1 MRGVKDV
8 PADAFIKAYAEHL
21 AEKLPLPDWVDIV
34 KTGCFKELPPDND
47 NWYHVRAASICRKLY
62 FRPEIGVGRFR
73 TFYGGKTKRTIKA
86 GHHRKSSGG
95 LIRHILQQ
103 LEKIGF
109 VEQSD
114 NALKGGRK
122 LTPRG
127 QRDMDLVAFGIHFDS
142 YLDEMIIPPDAAG
155 QPVFEGEVM
164 EVEPVDA

>member
-1 MRGVKDV
+1 M
-8 PADAFIKAYAEHL
+8 
-21 AEKLPLPDWVDIV
+21 
-34 KTGCFKELPPDND
+34 
-47 NWYHVRAASICRKLY
+47 CRKLY
-62 FRPEIGVGRFR
+62 FRPDIGVGRFR

-86 GHHRKSSGG
+86 GHHRKAAGG

-114 NALKGGRK
+114 NVVKGGRK

-142 YLDEMIIPPDAAG
+142 YLDDMIIPPETAE
-155 QPVFEGEVM
+155 PVAYEAEPH
-164 EVEPVDA
+164 EVEAADTWED